1 MSPKGGSIFR
11 SLRQTSHATTQPIEK
26 ETNKQALS
34 VKWWSYFL
42 REQRKTNM
50 GKQGKPQKNRRK
62 PRKTGETW
70 KNRGK
75 QRKTRKNKENQGKI
89 YIEKHGKTGRIRG
102 KH

>member
-1 MSPKGGSIFR
+1 
-11 SLRQTSHATTQPIEK
+11 
-26 ETNKQALS
+26 
-34 VKWWSYFL
+34 
-42 REQRKTNM
+42 M

-62 PRKTGETW
+62 PRRTGETW